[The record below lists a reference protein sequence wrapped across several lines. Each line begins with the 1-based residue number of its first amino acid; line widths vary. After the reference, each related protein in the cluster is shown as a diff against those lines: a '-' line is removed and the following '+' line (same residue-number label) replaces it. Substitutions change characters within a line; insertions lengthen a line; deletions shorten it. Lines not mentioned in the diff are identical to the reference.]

1 MGRVFLAVPTTRHRT
16 LHGRLSK
23 KKKFQR
29 MFKTGTTVFF
39 IKVKKFDRE
48 EQEFLDLKTRAVSV
62 LKSLVMQTRCETEA
76 HSF

>member
-1 MGRVFLAVPTTRHRT
+1 
-16 LHGRLSK
+16 
-23 KKKFQR
+23 